1 MEDFWKRAKS
11 FAEEA
16 ARKSQALTTPEKI
29 ADIVAETARKSKELA
44 LEASKRA
51 DEFKTA
57 ALQQADQIQ
66 FQSLSKSIS
75 DVIPPQLSSLSIAA
89 SGSNFSDPPPISDSE
104 LRKFGVTDELRDFV
118 RGFTSSTFRNFPSPV
133 RDEPEPSDASTAGTN
148 VRKDLSEWQERHA
161 TLVLTTVEEIKKL
174 RYEMCPRV
182 MKERKFWRIY
192 FILVST
198 HVGPFEKQ
206 YMEEF
211 EQRAKQEGAKEDE
224 SKQTPV
230 LTTEQSESSLKRKT
244 SSASAELDLD
254 TFLLGDFEDSD
265 GGGEDDAEADGDG
278 SFGDDFD
285 KIENSDVEDEK
296 KNAGGTQ
303 A

>member
-16 ARKSQALTTPEKI
+16 ARQSQTLTTPNKI
-29 ADIVAETARKSKELA
+29 ADLVAETAKKSKEFA
-44 LEASKRA
+44 LEASKKA

-75 DVIPPQLSSLSIAA
+75 DIIPSQLSSLSIAA

-104 LRKFGVTDELRDFV
+104 LRKFGVTDDLRDFV
-118 RGFTSSTFRNFPSPV
+118 RGFTSSTFQNFPSPV
-133 RDEPEPSDASTAGTN
+133 QDEPEPSDANTAGTN
-148 VRKDLSEWQERHA
+148 VRKDLSDWQERHA
-161 TLVLTTVEEIKKL
+161 TLVLTSVEEIKKL

-198 HVGPFEKQ
+198 HVGLYEKQ
-206 YMEEF
+206 CMEEF
-211 EQRAKQEGAKEDE
+211 KQRAKQEGV
-224 SKQTPV
+224 QTPI
-230 LTTEQSESSLKRKT
+230 LKTEQSESSLKSKT
-244 SSASAELDLD
+244 SSASTEQDLD

-265 GGGEDDAEADGDG
+265 GGGGDDADADG
-278 SFGDDFD
+278 SFDDDFD

-296 KNAGGTQ
+296 NNAEGTK